1 MRKSL
6 PLIALALCSC
16 VRNPAT
22 GKMQLNLL
30 SESQEIELGKQAKQ
44 EAEQTYGLY
53 KEKPEL
59 SQYIEGLG
67 KRLSQESGRP
77 NLPWSY
83 EIVDDAS
90 VNAFALPGG
99 PIFITRG
106 ILGYLNTEAQLAA
119 VLGHETGHVAA
130 RHSANQMSKQQVAQI
145 GLGIGSV
152 LSPTVA
158 SAAQAASAGL
168 QLLFLKYSREDET
181 QADELGFRFMTKVG
195 YDPSQMIPLFQMLDG
210 GSKQAGAG
218 ATPGRLQNAHRPGEA
233 HAGDAAAA
241 EDG

>member
-67 KRLSQESGRP
+67 KRLSQQSGRP
-77 NLPWSY
+77 HLPGSH
-83 EIVDDAS
+83 EIRDDAG
-90 VNAFALPGG
+90 VEPVGLPGG
-99 PIFITRG
+99 PVFMTRG
-106 ILGYLNTEAQLAA
+106 ILA
-119 VLGHETGHVAA
+119 HVTNE
-130 RHSANQMSKQQVAQI
+130 R
-145 GLGIGSV
+145 
-152 LSPTVA
+152 
-158 SAAQAASAGL
+158 
-168 QLLFLKYSREDET
+168 
-181 QADELGFRFMTKVG
+181 
-195 YDPSQMIPLFQMLDG
+195 
-210 GSKQAGAG
+210 
-218 ATPGRLQNAHRPGEA
+218 
-233 HAGDAAAA
+233 
-241 EDG
+241 